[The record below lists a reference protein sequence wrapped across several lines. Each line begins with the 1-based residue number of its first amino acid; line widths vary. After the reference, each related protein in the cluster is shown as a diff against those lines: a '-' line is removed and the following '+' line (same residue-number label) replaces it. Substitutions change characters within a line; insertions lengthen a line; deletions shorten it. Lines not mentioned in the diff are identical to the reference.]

1 MKLLPPLYNLVNK
14 KYDVSN
20 SDLLDM
26 LYGRWRSRHRVKNI
40 ETQGQE
46 QVKKNKRRVA
56 KNTRTQ
62 DVSKYLYN

>member
-1 MKLLPPLYNLVNK
+1 LLPPLYNLVNK

-26 LYGRWRSRHRVKNI
+26 LYRRWRSRHRVKNI

-62 DVSKYLYN
+62 DVSKNYI